1 MAAAAGHQVNIPV
14 VALLGVV
21 VVMVAWAVDHL
32 LVMAAAAMA
41 PWVQL
46 AGLRLRPCLRFS
58 PLPLAAVMAPWVQ
71 LVGLRLRRFSP
82 LLLAAAARPCI
93 RTLNVLFV
101 VLAAVLRC
109 E

>member
-46 AGLRLRPCLRFS
+46 AGLRRVRLRPSAKKTMVIASSLRTY
-58 PLPLAAVMAPWVQ
+58 
-71 LVGLRLRRFSP
+71 LRSVRSASTISILSS
-82 LLLAAAARPCI
+82 
-93 RTLNVLFV
+93 
-101 VLAAVLRC
+101 
-109 E
+109 